1 MGADFVQ
8 EVTVMGYNND
18 GIVKVDQEFFQP
30 FDRREIQMVGRLI
43 EEQNIRIPEKCLG
56 QKNFD
61 LLASGQV
68 SHLSVVEFGFDSES
82 VQKGGSIRFCF
93 PSVHLS
99 EFTLEFAGADAV
111 FVSEVFFCVDGFFF
125 FHDLIQ
131 SGVSHNNGIQ
141 NIV

>member
-1 MGADFVQ
+1 
-8 EVTVMGYNND
+8 MGYNDD
-18 GIVKVDQEFFQP
+18 GIVKIDQEFFEP
-30 FDRREIQMVGRLI
+30 FNSRQIQVVGRFVK
-43 EEQNIRIPEKCLG
+43 EQNVRISEKCLC
-56 QKNFD
+56 KKDFD

-68 SHLSVVEFGFDSES
+68 SHLSVVDFGFDSES

-99 EFTLEFAGADAV
+99 EFTLEFAGANAV
-111 FVSEVFFCVDGFFF
+111 FVSEVFFGIDGFFF

-131 SGVSHNNGIQ
+131 SGISHNNGIQ